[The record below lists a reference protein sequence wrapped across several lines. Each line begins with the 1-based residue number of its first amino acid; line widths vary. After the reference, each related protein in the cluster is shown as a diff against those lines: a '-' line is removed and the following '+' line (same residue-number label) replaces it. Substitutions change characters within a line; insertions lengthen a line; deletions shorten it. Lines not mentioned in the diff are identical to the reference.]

1 MNISDEYLQKTF
13 GKHEPREIEE
23 LVFDSY
29 WADKASFTEEEKK
42 ALEKYVNLIHL
53 SLNNIGL
60 KSLKSL
66 PSIKNL
72 YYLSLNN
79 NELTGEDFDVLKTLY
94 PNLSKLKISGNVI
107 EKIDNLSKL
116 KPLKLRKIEVRE
128 NPFSIG
134 NDKYKQKLF
143 DMLPSLKIIDNT
155 DRNGDEEETTDYHNE
170 EQENEGSDFNEE
182 DVEDG
187 SKDND
192 DDDAEDGSKDDN
204 EEEEEEEEEE
214 EDNNKNKIKKK

>member
-1 MNISDEYLQKTF
+1 MNISDKYLQETF

-23 LVFDSY
+23 LVFDNF
-29 WADKASFTEEEKK
+29 WADKANFTEEEKK
-42 ALEKYVNLIHL
+42 ALEKYANLIHL

-60 KSLKSL
+60 KSLKNL
-66 PSIKNL
+66 PCIKNL

-79 NELTGEDFDVLKTLY
+79 NELSGDDFDILKTLY

-107 EKIDNLSKL
+107 EKIDNLLKL
-116 KPLKLRKIEVRE
+116 KPLKLRKIEVKE

-143 DMLPSLKIIDNT
+143 EMLPSLKIVDQT
-155 DRNGDEEETTDYHNE
+155 DKNGDEEETTDYHNE

-182 DVEDG
+182 EEEDG
-187 SKDND
+187 SKDNED
-192 DDDAEDGSKDDN
+192 EAEDGSKDDG
-204 EEEEEEEEEE
+204 EEDEDEEE
-214 EDNNKNKIKKK
+214 EDDDKDKNKKSK

>member
-79 NELTGEDFDVLKTLY
+79 NELTGDDFDVLKTLY

-182 DVEDG
+182 DG
-187 SKDND
+187 SKDNDDD

>member
-60 KSLKSL
+60 KSLKTL

-79 NELTGEDFDVLKTLY
+79 NELTGDDFDVLKTLY

-182 DVEDG
+182 DEEDG
-187 SKDND
+187 SKDNED

-204 EEEEEEEEEE
+204 EEEEEEEEE
-214 EDNNKNKIKKK
+214 DNNKNKIKKK

>member
-42 ALEKYVNLIHL
+42 VLEKYVNLIHL

-79 NELTGEDFDVLKTLY
+79 NELTGDDFDVLKTLY

-182 DVEDG
+182 DEEDG
-187 SKDND
+187 SKDNED

-204 EEEEEEEEEE
+204 EEEEEEEEE
-214 EDNNKNKIKKK
+214 DNNKNKIKKK